1 MNYLARSRITCI
13 DPFGGNVEHHINPYF
28 AALALKSEAQFDA
41 NLDGARGPGRED
53 QGQLGDGAAG
63 ARRCRRRFDL
73 AYIDGSHVAADVYRD
88 AALTWP
94 LIEPG
99 GWIMFDDYEW
109 DGMEELLQRPKPG
122 IDAFLAAV
130 AGQYREVH
138 RGYQLVIAK
147 L

>member
-1 MNYLARSRITCI
+1 M
-13 DPFGGNVEHHINPYF
+13 
-28 AALALKSEAQFDA
+28 
-41 NLDGARGPGRED
+41 
-53 QGQLGDGAAG
+53 
-63 ARRCRRRFDL
+63 
-73 AYIDGSHVAADVYRD
+73 AADVYRD

-99 GWIMFDDYEW
+99 GWILFDDYEW

-130 AGQYREVH
+130 ASQYREVH
-138 RGYQLVIAK
+138 RAYQLVIAK